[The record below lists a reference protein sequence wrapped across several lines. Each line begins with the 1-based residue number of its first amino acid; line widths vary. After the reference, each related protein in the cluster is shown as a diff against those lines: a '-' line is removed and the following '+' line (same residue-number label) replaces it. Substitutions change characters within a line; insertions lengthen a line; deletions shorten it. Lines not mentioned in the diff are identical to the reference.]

1 MTGADRSGASLFE
14 AQIFADSRATFES
27 LANSLPISLLIK
39 DAEGRRL
46 FANRAYLKLR
56 GMSRDELVG
65 KRDEDLFP
73 PAIAKIYREDD
84 RQVLERGKSLHDVE
98 RTRDT
103 AGRTRWI
110 ERVKSPIIDP
120 RGQIIGLQLLFW
132 DVTERVRAEKMLD
145 RERHFL
151 NMLLEN
157 IPDSIYFKDTDSRFL
172 RVSRAMAKKFGFG
185 DEGQVVGRTDAD
197 IFTREHA
204 HAARADELKIIRT
217 GEPLVDRLERETWP
231 DRDDTWCISTKMPLR
246 DKKGKIVGTFGITR
260 DVSELKASQDALRTA
275 LDAAAEANRAK
286 SDFLAN
292 MSHEIRTPMNAVIG
306 MTELLRQ
313 TELTREQREYVD
325 LVSQSAE
332 SLLGLLNDILDFS
345 KIEARKLE
353 LERIPFSLRDTVGK
367 SGQTLTL
374 RAAEKGLEIACR
386 IAPDIPDRLIGDPGR
401 IRQILIN
408 LISNAI
414 KFTERGEVAVDVSV
428 AEQDMGDQLW
438 LDFSVRDTGIGI
450 PAEKQAAVLEAFTQ
464 VDASTTRRYGGTGL
478 GLTISKQLV
487 ELMGGSLR
495 LESEP
500 GTGTTFSFTIRL
512 DPASEQGTDPA
523 RELQA
528 FHELP
533 VLVVD
538 DNETNRRILW
548 EILSSWHFRPAVVAD
563 GPQAIREIRLAAER
577 GTPYRLILLD
587 CMMPGMDGFD
597 VASAIHDTCEA
608 ADARMI
614 MLSSGG
620 RGGDVARCQ
629 ELGIARYM
637 TKPVVQSELLEAV
650 LGVMELGRGA
660 GGETAQATLSHC
672 PPMKVLVAEDGLTN
686 QQVALGLL
694 KAAGHHPV
702 LAGDG
707 EEAVR
712 RWGEEPFD
720 LILMDMHMPNMD
732 GLEAT
737 AEIRRREADS
747 GAHVPIIA
755 LTAAAMP
762 EDAQACREAG
772 MDDYLAKP
780 IHPEPLQR
788 MMAKYAP
795 ERSVDPGADPPAVP
809 TGGVVFDAAR
819 AAERIAGGD
828 AGVRR
833 LASVFIPE
841 CDTLVA
847 AIETHLAGGNAEE
860 VRRAAHTLKGSAR
873 LFAAERVVAVADRIE
888 KLSKAGRLDE
898 AAGMVGAI
906 RDAAGQLCDEL
917 RKRTDA

>member
-1 MTGADRSGASLFE
+1 MTRPDRSDASLFE

-56 GMSRDELVG
+56 GISRDELVG

-73 PAIAKIYREDD
+73 PAIAKTYREDD
-84 RQVLERGKSLHDVE
+84 RQVLESGKSLHDVE

-103 AGRTRWI
+103 TGRTRWI

-172 RVSRAMAKKFGFG
+172 RVSRAMAKKFGLG

-204 HAARADELKIIRT
+204 HAAREDELKIIRT

-246 DKKGKIVGTFGITR
+246 DKKGKIIGTFGITR

-275 LDAAAEANRAK
+275 LEAAAEANRAK

-500 GTGTTFSFTIRL
+500 GTGTTFFFTIRL
-512 DPASEQGTDPA
+512 DPAPEQGSDPA
-523 RELQA
+523 RELEA

-563 GPQAIREIRLAAER
+563 GPQAIREIRQAAER
-577 GTPYRLILLD
+577 GTPYRLVLLD
-587 CMMPGMDGFD
+587 CMMPGMDGFE

-650 LGVMELGRGA
+650 LCVMELGRDAGA
-660 GGETAQATLSHC
+660 EPAQAELSHC

-686 QQVALGLL
+686 QQVAMGLL

-712 RWGEEPFD
+712 RWAQESFD

-795 ERSVDPGADPPAVP
+795 QGPEGPSPDASDGA
-809 TGGVVFDAAR
+809 VFDAAA

-841 CDTLVA
+841 CDALLD
-847 AIETHLAGGNAEE
+847 AIETHLASGNAEE

-873 LFAAERVVAVADRIE
+873 LFAAERVVALADRIE
-888 KLSKAGRLDE
+888 KLSKAASLDE

-906 RDAAGQLCDEL
+906 RDAAGQLCAEL
-917 RKRTDA
+917 RKRMDP

>member
-450 PAEKQAAVLEAFTQ
+450 PAEKQAAVL
-464 VDASTTRRYGGTGL
+464 
-478 GLTISKQLV
+478 
-487 ELMGGSLR
+487 
-495 LESEP
+495 
-500 GTGTTFSFTIRL
+500 
-512 DPASEQGTDPA
+512 
-523 RELQA
+523 
-528 FHELP
+528 
-533 VLVVD
+533 
-538 DNETNRRILW
+538 
-548 EILSSWHFRPAVVAD
+548 
-563 GPQAIREIRLAAER
+563 
-577 GTPYRLILLD
+577 
-587 CMMPGMDGFD
+587 
-597 VASAIHDTCEA
+597 
-608 ADARMI
+608 
-614 MLSSGG
+614 
-620 RGGDVARCQ
+620 
-629 ELGIARYM
+629 
-637 TKPVVQSELLEAV
+637 
-650 LGVMELGRGA
+650 
-660 GGETAQATLSHC
+660 
-672 PPMKVLVAEDGLTN
+672 
-686 QQVALGLL
+686 
-694 KAAGHHPV
+694 
-702 LAGDG
+702 
-707 EEAVR
+707 
-712 RWGEEPFD
+712 
-720 LILMDMHMPNMD
+720 
-732 GLEAT
+732 
-737 AEIRRREADS
+737 
-747 GAHVPIIA
+747 
-755 LTAAAMP
+755 
-762 EDAQACREAG
+762 
-772 MDDYLAKP
+772 
-780 IHPEPLQR
+780 
-788 MMAKYAP
+788 
-795 ERSVDPGADPPAVP
+795 
-809 TGGVVFDAAR
+809 
-819 AAERIAGGD
+819 
-828 AGVRR
+828 
-833 LASVFIPE
+833 
-841 CDTLVA
+841 
-847 AIETHLAGGNAEE
+847 
-860 VRRAAHTLKGSAR
+860 
-873 LFAAERVVAVADRIE
+873 
-888 KLSKAGRLDE
+888 
-898 AAGMVGAI
+898 
-906 RDAAGQLCDEL
+906 
-917 RKRTDA
+917 